1 VRLVRIEELTVETA
15 EKYREQIAQFYFE
28 NIRSCAFLNHFTSE
42 DAYKKIGDFI
52 EHLKDRTAISY
63 GAFDDEK
70 IVGFIWSY
78 VHQFREEKRMYVNE
92 IRVKEA
98 YRGRGIGKELLRLVE
113 NKAKEMG
120 LGAVYLHAEAG
131 NIDAR
136 KLYEA
141 CGYLEERIQMRK
153 EISSRTY

>member
-1 VRLVRIEELTVETA
+1 MRIEELTVETA

>member
-1 VRLVRIEELTVETA
+1 MRIEELTVETA
-15 EKYREQIAQFYFE
+15 EKYIGQIAQFYFE
-28 NIRSCAFLNHFTSE
+28 NIRSCAFLDHFTSE

-92 IRVKEA
+92 IRVKEE
-98 YRGRGIGKELLRLVE
+98 YRGRGIGKELLRLAE
-113 NKAKEMG
+113 DKAKELG
-120 LGAVYLHAEAG
+120 LAAIYLHAEAG

-136 KLYEA
+136 KLYEV

-153 EISSRTY
+153 EISSRTN

>member
-1 VRLVRIEELTVETA
+1 VRIEELTVETA